1 MLSSI
6 IDAFKVPE
14 LRKKI
19 LFTLGILALYRFGSY
34 VPVPGIPFREFA
46 DSFQDS
52 GVSMTMLD
60 LFTGGALSNF
70 SVFSLGIMPYITAS
84 IIMQLM
90 QGVIPAV
97 GRWAKE
103 GETGRRRITQVTR
116 YLTLALGLINAI
128 GYLLLF
134 KSPQYGV
141 VFSSEVPEVVTDI
154 LVVFTLVAGTAFIMW
169 MGELITQRGVG
180 NGMSLIIFVSIV
192 SRVPSA
198 IFSSVNLTT
207 DTGMGIAI
215 TVLILAVVLVCIPA
229 IIFVER
235 AQRRIPVNYAKRV
248 QGRKMMGGQS
258 TNIPLKVN
266 TAGVIPVIFASSI
279 MSFPSIIAQFAGKG
293 NGTGIGSEILRGL
306 SSNNWCNPSQI
317 QYSWGL
323 IVYVVLCVFFA
334 YFYTS
339 ITFNPLEVADNIKK
353 QGGFIPGIRPGKP
366 TSDYLTKILNY
377 IIFIGAVGL
386 VIVAVIPFFFN
397 GVFGANVSFGGT
409 SIIIIV
415 GVILET
421 VKQMESQLLVR
432 NYKGFLN

>member
-19 LFTLGILALYRFGSY
+19 LFTLAILALYRFGAY
-34 VPVPGIPFREFA
+34 VPVPGIPFHEFA
-46 DSFQDS
+46 TAFQDT
-52 GVSMTMLD
+52 GVAMTMLD

-97 GRWAKE
+97 GRWARE
-103 GETGRRRITQVTR
+103 GDTGRRKITQVTR
-116 YLTLALGLINAI
+116 YLTLGLGLINAV

-134 KSPQYGV
+134 KSPAYGV
-141 VFSSEVPEVVTDI
+141 QFSTEVPEALTNI
-154 LVVFTLVAGTAFIMW
+154 IIVFTVVAGTAFIMW
-169 MGELITQRGVG
+169 MGELITQRGIG

-198 IFSSVNLTT
+198 IFSSATLTSDLGT
-207 DTGMGIAI
+207 GIALTI
-215 TVLILAVVLVCIPA
+215 VILAVVLVCIPL

-258 TNIPLKVN
+258 TYIPLKVN
-266 TAGVIPVIFASSI
+266 AAGVIPIIFASCI
-279 MSFPSIIAQFAGKG
+279 IYFPAQLAAIFNVDWLTTFA
-293 NGTGIGSEILRGL
+293 
-306 SSNNWCNPSQI
+306 NWCSTGWLN
-317 QYSWGL
+317 WLLTVAL
-323 IVYVVLCVFFA
+323 IVFFA

-339 ITFNPLEVADNIKK
+339 MVFNPEETADNIRK
-353 QGGFIPGIRPGKP
+353 QGGFIPGVRPGTATVQYIKNVINRVTLPGGIFIALIAVVP
-366 TSDYLTKILNY
+366 T
-377 IIFIGAVGL
+377 IIFYFTNNQLIQA
-386 VIVAVIPFFFN
+386 
-397 GVFGANVSFGGT
+397 FGGT
-409 SIIIIV
+409 SILIMI
-415 GVILET
+415 GVALDT
-421 VKQMESQLLVR
+421 MSKVESQLKMY
-432 NYKGFLN
+432 NYEGFFK

>member
-19 LFTLGILALYRFGSY
+19 LFTLAILALYRFGAY
-34 VPVPGIPFREFA
+34 VPVPGIPFHEFA
-46 DSFQDS
+46 TAFQDT
-52 GVSMTMLD
+52 GVAMTMLD

-97 GRWAKE
+97 GRWARE
-103 GETGRRRITQVTR
+103 GDTGRRKITQVTR
-116 YLTLALGLINAI
+116 YLTLGLGLINAV

-134 KSPQYGV
+134 KSPAYGV
-141 VFSSEVPEVVTDI
+141 QFSTEVPEALTNI
-154 LVVFTLVAGTAFIMW
+154 IIVFTLVAGTAFIMW
-169 MGELITQRGVG
+169 MGELITQRGIG

-198 IFSSVNLTT
+198 IFSSATLTNDLGT
-207 DTGMGIAI
+207 GIALTI
-215 TVLILAVVLVCIPA
+215 VILAVVLVCIPL

-258 TNIPLKVN
+258 TYIPLKVN
-266 TAGVIPVIFASSI
+266 AAGVIPIIFASCI
-279 MSFPSIIAQFAGKG
+279 IYFPAQLAAIFNVDWLTTFA
-293 NGTGIGSEILRGL
+293 
-306 SSNNWCNPSQI
+306 NWCSAGWLN
-317 QYSWGL
+317 WLLTVAL
-323 IVYVVLCVFFA
+323 IVFFA

-339 ITFNPLEVADNIKK
+339 MVFNPEETADNIRK
-353 QGGFIPGIRPGKP
+353 QGGFIPGVRPGTATVQYIKNVINRVTLPGGIFIALIAVVP
-366 TSDYLTKILNY
+366 T
-377 IIFIGAVGL
+377 IIFYFTNNQLIQA
-386 VIVAVIPFFFN
+386 
-397 GVFGANVSFGGT
+397 FGGT
-409 SIIIIV
+409 SILIMI
-415 GVILET
+415 GVALDT
-421 VKQMESQLLVR
+421 MSKVESQLKMY
-432 NYKGFLN
+432 NYEGFFK

>member
-1 MLSSI
+1 MLSSFI
-6 IDAFKVPE
+6 EAFKVPE

-19 LFTLGILALYRFGSY
+19 LFTLAILALYRFGAY
-34 VPVPGIPFREFA
+34 LPVPGIPFHEFA
-46 DSFQDS
+46 NAFQNS

-60 LFTGGALSNF
+60 LFSGGALSHF

-103 GETGRRRITQVTR
+103 GETGRKKITRVTR
-116 YLTLALGLINAI
+116 YLTLVLGLINAI

-134 KSPQYGV
+134 KSSQYGV
-141 VFSSEVPEVVTDI
+141 VFTDQVPELLTDF

-198 IFSSVNLTT
+198 IYSSISLQS
-207 DTGMGIAI
+207 DFGMGLAI
-215 TVLILAVVLVCIPA
+215 TALVLVVVVACIPS
-229 IIFVER
+229 IIFIER

-258 TNIPLKVN
+258 TYIPFKVN
-266 TAGVIPVIFASSI
+266 AAGVIPIIFASCLI
-279 MSFPSIIAQFAGKG
+279 YFPAQLAALFNVEWLTNVSNAIS
-293 NGTGIGSEILRGL
+293 TGWINWIL
-306 SSNNWCNPSQI
+306 N
-317 QYSWGL
+317 
-323 IVYVVLCVFFA
+323 VVLIVFFA

-339 ITFNPLEVADNIKK
+339 MVFKPEETAENLQK
-353 QGGFIPGIRPGKP
+353 QGGFIPGVRPGSA
-366 TSDYLTKILNY
+366 TVQY
-377 IIFIGAVGL
+377 IKNVLHRVTLPGAIFIAA
-386 VIVAVIPFFFN
+386 IAVIPSILFYFTN
-397 GVFGANVSFGGT
+397 NQLIQAFGGT
-409 SIIIIV
+409 SILIMI
-415 GVILET
+415 GVALDT
-421 VKQMESQLLVR
+421 MSKVESQLKMH
-432 NYKGFLN
+432 NYEGFFK

>member
-19 LFTLGILALYRFGSY
+19 LFTLAILALYRLGAY
-34 VPVPGIPFREFA
+34 LPVPGIPFHQFA
-46 DSFQDS
+46 TAFTETNAANT
-52 GVSMTMLD
+52 GGISMTMLD

-103 GETGRRRITQVTR
+103 GETGRRRITQITR
-116 YLTLALGLINAI
+116 YLTLGLGLINAI

-134 KSPQYGV
+134 QSTQYGV
-141 VFSSEVPEVVTDI
+141 VFSDEVPHWLTSIVI
-154 LVVFTLVAGTAFIMW
+154 VFTLVAGTAFIMW

-180 NGMSLIIFVSIV
+180 NGMSLIIFISIV

-198 IFSSVNLTT
+198 IFSSINLTA

-215 TVLILAVVLVCIPA
+215 TVLILLVVIACIPA
-229 IIFVER
+229 IIFMER

-248 QGRKMMGGQS
+248 QGRRMMGGQN
-258 TNIPLKVN
+258 TYIPLKVN
-266 TAGVIPVIFASSI
+266 AAGVIPIIFASCLI
-279 MSFPSIIAQFAGKG
+279 YFPAQLAALFNVGWLNVFADAVS
-293 NGTGIGSEILRGL
+293 TGWLNWILTVF
-306 SSNNWCNPSQI
+306 
-317 QYSWGL
+317 L
-323 IVYVVLCVFFA
+323 IVFFA

-339 ITFNPLEVADNIKK
+339 MVFNPEETSDNIRK

-366 TSDYLTKILNY
+366 TVEY
-377 IIFIGAVGL
+377 IRNVLRRVTLPGGIFIALIAVVPSIL
-386 VIVAVIPFFFN
+386 FYFTNNQLIQA
-397 GVFGANVSFGGT
+397 FGGT
-409 SIIIIV
+409 SILIMI
-415 GVILET
+415 GVALDT
-421 VKQMESQLLVR
+421 MTKVESQLKMH
-432 NYKGFLN
+432 NYDGFFK

>member
-154 LVVFTLVAGTAFIMW
+154 LVVFTLV
-169 MGELITQRGVG
+169 
-180 NGMSLIIFVSIV
+180 
-192 SRVPSA
+192 
-198 IFSSVNLTT
+198 
-207 DTGMGIAI
+207 
-215 TVLILAVVLVCIPA
+215 LA
-229 IIFVER
+229 
-235 AQRRIPVNYAKRV
+235 
-248 QGRKMMGGQS
+248 
-258 TNIPLKVN
+258 
-266 TAGVIPVIFASSI
+266 
-279 MSFPSIIAQFAGKG
+279 
-293 NGTGIGSEILRGL
+293 
-306 SSNNWCNPSQI
+306 
-317 QYSWGL
+317 
-323 IVYVVLCVFFA
+323 
-334 YFYTS
+334 
-339 ITFNPLEVADNIKK
+339 
-353 QGGFIPGIRPGKP
+353 
-366 TSDYLTKILNY
+366 
-377 IIFIGAVGL
+377 
-386 VIVAVIPFFFN
+386 
-397 GVFGANVSFGGT
+397 
-409 SIIIIV
+409 
-415 GVILET
+415 
-421 VKQMESQLLVR
+421 
-432 NYKGFLN
+432 